1 MKRPQPSVANES
13 HPPSPNVG
21 IGGDWSNPGTM
32 TEPGEF
38 EHVFV
43 TVSTHDDSDGE
54 MER

>member
-1 MKRPQPSVANES
+1 MKNSQVSVANES
-13 HPPSPNVG
+13 HPSPSVV

-32 TEPGEF
+32 TVSGEF

-43 TVSTHDDSDGE
+43 AVSTHDDSDGE